1 MESRGC
7 HRSFPRVCKHAQP
20 ICSTQLNIVGQEM
33 NSWFGPGGTGKGYL
47 VQSPDSRQHFSKYGK
62 SCKVLQ
68 KSSEL
73 GHDSAS
79 VGDWHC
85 IVVYQRRNNSTVKKK
100 TKKKPPQIL
109 PFEFLRLPYY
119 FSNRGAMGPFL
130 SSNSYRHPADQCP
143 RWYTVGNVSLSK
155 TWLFVWFTFYKVKR
169 IYFNEYS
176 PCSMSWLCS
185 EEPENDIF
193 FLTCQSRSRF

>member
-1 MESRGC
+1 MFDELLNPYMNKEMESRGC

-100 TKKKPPQIL
+100 TKKKT
-109 PFEFLRLPYY
+109 
-119 FSNRGAMGPFL
+119 
-130 SSNSYRHPADQCP
+130 SSNFTL
-143 RWYTVGNVSLSK
+143 WV
-155 TWLFVWFTFYKVKR
+155 FTFT
-169 IYFNEYS
+169 
-176 PCSMSWLCS
+176 LL
-185 EEPENDIF
+185 
-193 FLTCQSRSRF
+193 FLKQRCHGALSLQ